1 MLAIRGSGMDR
12 ARLSGPLTTRVH
24 DNAGQV
30 DVGQVD
36 AVGWLR
42 SLLRPCSV
50 DFCRRLFSLGVRVHL
65 SLGLSGSGSQWCRG
79 SGSQWCRHELSASVV
94 IVCQRLDFAIGWGRT
109 GARVPIT
116 MATIFLLFCFRMGI
130 VAAK

>member
-1 MLAIRGSGMDR
+1 
-12 ARLSGPLTTRVH
+12 VV
-24 DNAGQV
+24 Q
-30 DVGQVD
+30 
-36 AVGWLR
+36 
-42 SLLRPCSV
+42 
-50 DFCRRLFSLGVRVHL
+50 
-65 SLGLSGSGSQWCRG
+65 GLSGSGSQWFRVSVVQGLSG

>member
-1 MLAIRGSGMDR
+1 MHAGDPWERN
-12 ARLSGPLTTRVH
+12 GPRTLEWAFE
-24 DNAGQV
+24 NA
-30 DVGQVD
+30 GQVD

-65 SLGLSGSGSQWCRG
+65 SLGLSGSGSQWFRVSVVHGLSG

-116 MATIFLLFCFRMGI
+116 MATVFLLFCFRMGI